1 MNTKEMITSIVTAM
15 MVMTMFA
22 SSAMAITVDGE
33 IDPANEW
40 DDYDEMIVD
49 TDPSEY
55 PVCSNGYNITSLWMR
70 VDGDTLFVRIDVAGV
85 AGDADN
91 DNNPDTHTEGMSCS
105 CGWDYVGVGVGADD
119 PSDEEYIATIDG
131 NNDGINDYHLRY
143 QLGNATLYSC
153 PDTLISGATTDAAH
167 GNIVELSV
175 KIDPDYCYIDPA
187 NYCVEG
193 SADTDCNGNEDPVDT
208 ICYSH
213 DPPVAE
219 FDFTPTVCGG
229 GTLDASASSDDVVS
243 WDWDFCDDGTG
254 DYDDAS
260 GESVEYAYP
269 GTCNV
274 GLQVTNSLGQTNTTR
289 HDVTVAG
296 SPIVQVTTDAD
307 GCVDI
312 GSTVEFSIYSIIH
325 DTPIASYQWTFDDGL
340 TGSSDTSPTTS
351 RTIPIS
357 GVTATLKVVDTLGC
371 MGVDSVSVCAK
382 PPQQVPI
389 LTPAGMVA
397 LIGML
402 CIVGGGRILTK
413 GRRS

>member
-1 MNTKEMITSIVTAM
+1 MNTKGMITSIVTAM
-15 MVMTMFA
+15 LVMTMFA

-40 DDYDEMIVD
+40 DGDWSADD
-49 TDPSEY
+49 STSGDP
-55 PVCSNGYNITSLWMR
+55 CSIEDHLMENWGYNMKTVYQHYDMSSNTLYFRLDVCGIPADL
-70 VDGDTLFVRIDVAGV
+70 DGDGDVNGPC
-85 AGDADN
+85 DPPHPPCDC
-91 DNNPDTHTEGMSCS
+91 D
-105 CGWDYVGVGVGADD
+105 GVGAYEQYEIQLSSSGY
-119 PSDEEYIATIDG
+119 PGVNIRYTNNVANSDS
-131 NNDGINDYHLRY
+131 
-143 QLGNATLYSC
+143 NAQWGADCIEFSLVNA
-153 PDTLISGATTDAAH
+153 DTYV
-167 GNIVELSV
+167 N
-175 KIDPDYCYIDPA
+175 PYDYCMFLAAGGIADPP
-187 NYCVEG
+187 Y
-193 SADTDCNGNEDPVDT
+193 SEDLMDA
-208 ICYSH
+208 CYSN

-229 GTLDASASSDDVVS
+229 GMLDASASSDDVVS
-243 WDWDFCDDGTG
+243 WAWDFCDDGTG
-254 DYDDAS
+254 DYDDAF

-274 GLQVTNSLGQTNTTR
+274 GLQVTNSFGQTNTTR

-296 SPIVQVTTDAD
+296 SPIVQVTTDAN

-312 GSTVEFSIYSIIH
+312 GSTVEFSIHSIIH

-340 TGSSDTSPTTS
+340 AGSSDTSPTTS
-351 RTIPIS
+351 RTIPTNS

-382 PPQQVPI
+382 PPQEVPI
-389 LTPAGMVA
+389 LTPTGMVA

-402 CIVGGGRILTK
+402 CIVGAGRILTK